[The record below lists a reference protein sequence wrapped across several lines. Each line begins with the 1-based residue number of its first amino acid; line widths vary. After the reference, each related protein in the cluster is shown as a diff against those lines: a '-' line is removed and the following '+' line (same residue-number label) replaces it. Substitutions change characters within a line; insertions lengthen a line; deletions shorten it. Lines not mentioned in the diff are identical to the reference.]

1 MNWTQTGP
9 IPLHTGRKCPEKSFM
24 VVVVVVV
31 YTNYRVSS
39 RSRPKFE
46 IEMEFHMTLE
56 TSGVDLDRVWT
67 GA

>member
-1 MNWTQTGP
+1 MAQ
-9 IPLHTGRKCPEKSFM
+9 PEIWWY
-24 VVVVVVV
+24 VVII
-31 YTNYRVSS
+31 VSAP